1 MFVQQGK
8 GLGARAP
15 CKAWPPHTWP
25 GLPRCHRKDEEKMNA
40 QEGEV
45 QSWGDGSAKALA
57 M

>member
-45 QSWGDGSAKALA
+45 QSWGDGSAKALV